1 MLAIIVCGGRSF
13 GDAKGLFTALDR
25 IKAAYPD
32 MRVLQGAALGADSL
46 AAKWAAARGV
56 PCDAFPARWHSE
68 GRAAGP
74 KRNLRMLA
82 HLMTLKQ
89 HGYKIGVV
97 AFPGGRGTQ
106 HMIESAEAAGVKVH
120 QPLAVNVNAA

>member
-1 MLAIIVCGGRSF
+1 MLAIIVCGGRTF
-13 GDAKGLFTALDR
+13 DDAKALFAALDR
-25 IKAAYPD
+25 IQAAYPN
-32 MRVLQGAALGADSL
+32 MRVLQGEARGADSL

-68 GRAAGP
+68 GRSAGL

-106 HMIESAEAAGVKVH
+106 HMIESAESAGVKVH
-120 QPLAVNVNAA
+120 QPLASAADAA